1 MADLKIS
8 QLPTLAESDIAAN
21 DELAVVD
28 SSASQTSKATVK
40 ALLEKGLTLVD
51 TGSIP
56 SAALAGIPNLSV
68 DTGNVVDGAITYE
81 KIDANDIGR
90 GLSVDT
96 SAGNIG
102 LSNSVTAGSKGGIVF
117 NQYGL
122 VTGTQNI
129 PSADLPL
136 STTSAVGGVSV
147 STGLAV
153 SGAGALSIATGGVT
167 YDMLDSADVGRGLSI
182 DSSAGNIGISNS
194 VSAGSKSGIS
204 FNSQGLITGVSALIP
219 SADLPKAGTSTSA
232 IGGIFV
238 ASSGSGL
245 TLDASTG
252 ELKVDTSGLSSAQ
265 IGTGAVQTS
274 NLDSGAVTDAKVTN
288 VSGAKLL
295 AGTLTYDKIDA
306 NDIGR
311 GLSVD
316 TSAGNIG
323 LSNSVSAGSKAGIS
337 YDQYG
342 QITSVAALIPATD
355 LPAATTS
362 ALGAISVSN
371 GLSITAGGALSVSG
385 ITNAMLGTDSVQ
397 ASQIQ
402 NNAVN
407 NDKISGVSGAKVT
420 VGTLSPNALNSANV
434 TNGLTV
440 SAGNL
445 QIDNSV
451 SGGAASFAGISYSA
465 AGLITSVSALI
476 PSSDLPIA
484 SLTALGAIKVG
495 SNFSI
500 DSSTGVLSIDTDGIT
515 QANLSDDCVGTA
527 ELAAGAVDNT
537 ALGTGLSGAKISNN
551 TLPAAA
557 IVSTDL
563 DRSIN
568 LSGNKIGIN
577 NAVIASTH
585 SGIAFNSEG
594 LITGTSAILSTE
606 LPIAGASAV
615 GAVSVAS
622 NSGLAVT
629 SGGALSLA
637 TTTTGQTINGFVY
650 NDFGQIT
657 SATSIA
663 STDLPEATTTA
674 IGAVKIPTSSS
685 PLAVDA
691 AGTLSIA
698 ASGVVAA
705 TGVTKFDVNAQGFVT
720 NASALT
726 GADIPAH
733 SADLLT
739 SGTLPIARIGTGQ
752 IDKSK
757 FSNDSTTV
765 FGSITQTG
773 FPSGTFSGQLFFDSV
788 EEDLYL
794 YDGAAWQ
801 PITTLTK
808 GSLKFAGTYDCS
820 TSTVA
825 AVTAS
830 GAAIGLT
837 VGQQLPTPN
846 ENTDGSYVI
855 VSVGG
860 SPTGIPNGPTG
871 QLTPPDYILSVS
883 NSSGSSWVEIDLSTT
898 TSNPTAA
905 NVSVTSGWGG
915 SSSTVQTALAELS
928 SGKIGVGGGNVTGV
942 LKIENAGSLQW
953 EGSPNTFELTLTV
966 EDPTADRTLTLP
978 DRTGTLITDQDS
990 GTVTSSMVSTDLSN
1004 SNIAANAAIAFT
1016 KLAGLTAGNILVGN
1030 SSGEVASVAMTGHV
1044 AISDSGATTIQAS
1057 SVADSM
1063 ITGTI
1068 SASKLQAGSTSNTGV
1083 LQLVDSTSS
1092 SSTTLAATGAS
1103 VKSAY
1108 DLASQADTTASAA
1121 AAKSGATFTGDVIIS
1136 DAKELRFGEVTST
1149 GSNYISFKA
1158 PDSIASDISLVWPDT
1173 APSAGQI
1180 LKANASNANQLEWS
1194 SDAIDVA
1201 AANLTG
1207 TTMASNVVTS
1217 SLTTV
1222 GTLGSL
1228 TVSGTITGDV
1238 TGALT
1243 GNADTATTLATARS
1257 INGVSFNG
1265 SADIT
1270 VTAAA
1275 STLTGTSL
1283 NSAITGSSLTA
1294 VGTLTSLTVSGTIT
1308 GDVSGSS
1315 GSCTGN
1321 AATATAATNVTVAD
1335 ESSDTTCFPL
1345 FATAATGD
1353 LGAKSGSNLTFNSS
1367 SGALTATSFVGALT
1381 GNVTG
1386 NVSGSAAT
1394 VTGAAQSAI
1403 TSVGTLTGLTI
1414 ASATGQML
1422 TLNSTDGNDAT
1433 LAWQRSG
1440 SRVGYIG
1447 YASTTNDHI
1456 YLRNEID
1463 GGDMYFQTND
1473 SGTTR
1478 TQMVIGAAVNLYY
1491 SDGDRKFRTNSTGAL
1506 VENANGDAYLQ
1517 VVAETDAAGNNA
1529 YLRLR
1534 TNNTTNGYSV
1544 IEFGDTADTNVG
1556 RIQYYHPDDKFQ
1568 FITDNTTALTIDS
1581 SQNATFAGDIALADN
1596 KKAYFGTGN
1605 DLEIYHT
1612 GSDSRIVNTH
1622 AGDLKIRSQSLKLE
1636 TTDGQEYI
1644 RCTADSDV
1652 KIFHDNVLKLNTHS
1666 TGIQLYGDGSDAD
1679 GAKLILKHLNNNSTD
1694 VISSILFSNNAGE
1707 AARIQAET
1715 VGANNT
1721 GVIKFYTDNAGT
1733 SAVACTI
1740 GSDGT
1745 VSDSKGNLRSIP
1757 RLDKTSAYTITA
1769 ADAGKTITAD
1779 GDITIPN
1786 SVMAEGDAITI
1797 IADGTAAITITQGS
1811 GLTIYNAADAST
1823 GDRQLAL
1830 RGMATIWFK
1839 HTSYAYISGAG
1850 LT

>member
-8 QLPTLAESDIAAN
+8 QLPTLAESDIAAT

-28 SSASQTSKATVK
+28 TSASQTSKATVK
-40 ALLEKGLTLVD
+40 ALLEKGFTLVD
-51 TGSIP
+51 TGSVP
-56 SAALAGIPNLSV
+56 STALAGIPSGSV
-68 DTGNVVDGAITYE
+68 SSGTVVAGAITYD

-147 STGLAV
+147 STGLAI

-204 FNSQGLITGVSALIP
+204 FNAQGLITGVSALIP

-252 ELKVDTSGLSSAQ
+252 ELKVDTAGLSSAQ

-274 NLDSGAVTDAKVTN
+274 NLDSGAVTDAKVTD

-295 AGTLTYDKIDA
+295 AGTVTYDKIDA
-306 NDIGR
+306 NDISR

-323 LSNSVSAGSKAGIS
+323 LSNSVSGGAASKAGIS

-362 ALGAISVSN
+362 TLGAISVSN
-371 GLSITAGGALSVSG
+371 GLSVTAGGALSVSG

-397 ASQIQ
+397 TSQIQ

-420 VGTLSPNALNSANV
+420 AGTLSPNALNSSNV

-465 AGLITSVSALI
+465 AGLITSVSALV

-484 SLTALGAIKVG
+484 SSTALGAIKVG

-551 TLPAAA
+551 TLPAVA

-577 NAVIASTH
+577 NAVTAATH

-606 LPIAGASAV
+606 LPIASSSAV

-629 SGGALSLA
+629 AGGALSLA
-637 TTTTGQTINGFVY
+637 TTTSGQTINGFVY

-657 SATSIA
+657 GATNIA
-663 STDLPEATTTA
+663 STDLPKATTTA

-698 ASGVVAA
+698 ASGVVAS
-705 TGVTKFDVNAQGFVT
+705 TNVTKFDVNAQGFVT

-733 SADLLT
+733 SADLCT

-808 GSLKFAGTYDCS
+808 GSLKFAGTYDAN

-860 SPTGIPNGPTG
+860 TPTGIPNGPTG

-990 GTVTSSMVSTDLSN
+990 ATVTSAMVSTDLSN
-1004 SNIAANAAIAFT
+1004 TNIAANAAIAFT

-1068 SASKLQAGSTSNTGV
+1068 SASKLEAGSTSNAGV

-1121 AAKSGATFTGDVIIS
+1121 AAKSGATFTGNVIIS

-1207 TTMASNVVTS
+1207 TTIASNVVTS

-1228 TVSGTITGDV
+1228 TVSGTISGDV

-1243 GNADTATTLATARS
+1243 GNADTATTLATARA
-1257 INGVSFNG
+1257 INGVSFDG

-1275 STLTGTSL
+1275 LTLTGTSL

-1294 VGTLTSLTVSGTIT
+1294 VGTLTGLTVD
-1308 GDVSGSS
+1308 GDVQFSGAANNVVWDKSDNALEFADNAKATFGDSGDLAIWHNSSDNFIDTKWNLTIRKDAGAETLAKFNNNGAVELYHDNVKTFETISTGITISGSRNVNS
-1315 GSCTGN
+1315 VDDAILKFGILDSNGN
-1321 AATATAATNVTVAD
+1321 EKKAQITSNKV
-1335 ESSDTTCFPL
+1335 SDIHSTLEFGTTI
-1345 FATAATGD
+1345 
-1353 LGAKSGSNLTFNSS
+1353 SNSYGERMRIDS
-1367 SGALTATSFVGALT
+1367 SGRLLLGTTTGSTSGASNNAFLSVVGN
-1381 GNVTG
+1381 G
-1386 NVSGSAAT
+1386 
-1394 VTGAAQSAI
+1394 
-1403 TSVGTLTGLTI
+1403 
-1414 ASATGQML
+1414 ASATGEGQLNLWKKAAPAADNVLGQINFCGDTSGDAGAVIKGEADLAWDQGGDNTDHAGRL
-1422 TLNSTDGNDAT
+1422 TFFTVPDNSSVATERMRIDKNGVVILNNGNGHTHAT
-1433 LAWQRSG
+1433 LILSKAD
-1440 SRVGYIG
+1440 
-1447 YASTTNDHI
+1447 A
-1456 YLRNEID
+1456 
-1463 GGDMYFQTND
+1463 
-1473 SGTTR
+1473 
-1478 TQMVIGAAVNLYY
+1478 GAAKLEFDV
-1491 SDGDRKFRTNSTGAL
+1491 GTAQK
-1506 VENANGDAYLQ
+1506 AYIEL
-1517 VVAETDAAGNNA
+1517 DAAEDLVHYGA
-1529 YLRLR
+1529 TGVSQVFYA
-1534 TNNTTNGYSV
+1534 GGS
-1544 IEFGDTADTNVG
+1544 
-1556 RIQYYHPDDKFQ
+1556 
-1568 FITDNTTALTIDS
+1568 TALTINA
-1581 SQNATFAGDIALADN
+1581 SQNATFAG
-1596 KKAYFGTGN
+1596 
-1605 DLEIYHT
+1605 
-1612 GSDSRIVNTH
+1612 
-1622 AGDLKIRSQSLKLE
+1622 
-1636 TTDGQEYI
+1636 
-1644 RCTADSDV
+1644 
-1652 KIFHDNVLKLNTHS
+1652 
-1666 TGIQLYGDGSDAD
+1666 
-1679 GAKLILKHLNNNSTD
+1679 
-1694 VISSILFSNNAGE
+1694 
-1707 AARIQAET
+1707 
-1715 VGANNT
+1715 
-1721 GVIKFYTDNAGT
+1721 
-1733 SAVACTI
+1733 
-1740 GSDGT
+1740 T
-1745 VSDSKGNLRSIP
+1745 VSDSKGDLRRIP
-1757 RLDKTSAYTITA
+1757 ANEQTGSGGSYLLVA
-1769 ADAGKTITAD
+1769 ADAGKVVRQEAVGVTVNT
-1779 GDITIPN
+1779 N
-1786 SVMAEGDAITI
+1786 VMTQGAVVTI
-1797 IADGTAAITITQGS
+1797 INHSGSDQTITQGS
-1811 GLTIYNAADAST
+1811 GFTLYNTATTNDGSKTLAS
-1823 GDRQLAL
+1823 
-1830 RGMATIWFK
+1830 RGMATIWY
-1839 HTSYAYISGAG
+1839 SAQDVGYISGAG
-1850 LT
+1850 LTDA

>member
-8 QLPTLAESDIAAN
+8 QLPTLAESDIAAT

-28 SSASQTSKATVK
+28 TSASQTSKATVK
-40 ALLEKGLTLVD
+40 ALLEKGFTLVD
-51 TGSIP
+51 TGSVP
-56 SAALAGIPNLSV
+56 SAALAGIPSGSV
-68 DTGNVVDGAITYE
+68 SSGTVVAGAITYD

-147 STGLAV
+147 STGLAI

-194 VSAGSKSGIS
+194 VSSGSKAGIS

-274 NLDSGAVTDAKVTN
+274 NLDSGAVTDAKVTD
-288 VSGAKLL
+288 VSGSKLL
-295 AGTLTYDKIDA
+295 TGTVTYDKIDA

-362 ALGAISVSN
+362 TLGAISVSN
-371 GLSITAGGALSVSG
+371 GLSVTAGGALSVSG

-397 ASQIQ
+397 TSQIQ
-402 NNAVN
+402 NNAVT

-420 VGTLSPNALNSANV
+420 AGTLSPNALNSANV

-451 SGGAASFAGISYSA
+451 SGGSSSFAGISYSA
-465 AGLITSVSALI
+465 AGLITSVSALV

-484 SLTALGAIKVG
+484 SSTALGAIKVG

-577 NAVIASTH
+577 NAVTATTH
-585 SGIAFNSEG
+585 SGISFNSEG

-606 LPIAGASAV
+606 LPISSSSAV

-629 SGGALSLA
+629 AGGALSLA

-657 SATSIA
+657 GATNIA
-663 STDLPEATTTA
+663 STDLPKATTTA

-698 ASGVVAA
+698 ASGVVAS
-705 TGVTKFDVNAQGFVT
+705 TNVTKFDVNAQGFVT
-720 NASALT
+720 NASTLT

-808 GSLKFAGTYDCS
+808 GSLKFAGTYDCN

-883 NSSGSSWVEIDLSTT
+883 NASGSSWVEIDLSTT

-915 SSSTVQTALAELS
+915 SASTVQTALAELS

-990 GTVTSSMVSTDLSN
+990 GTVTSAMVSTDLSN

-1068 SASKLQAGSTSNTGV
+1068 SASKLEAGSTSNAGV

-1121 AAKSGATFTGDVIIS
+1121 AAKSGATFTGNVIIS

-1158 PDSIASDISLVWPDT
+1158 PDSIGSDISLVWPDT

-1238 TGALT
+1238 TGDLT
-1243 GNADTATTLATARS
+1243 GNADTATTLATARA

-1308 GDVSGSS
+1308 GDV
-1315 GSCTGN
+1315 
-1321 AATATAATNVTVAD
+1321 
-1335 ESSDTTCFPL
+1335 
-1345 FATAATGD
+1345 TGD
-1353 LGAKSGSNLTFNSS
+1353 L
-1367 SGALTATSFVGALT
+1367 T
-1381 GNVTG
+1381 GDVTG

-1403 TSVGTLTGLTI
+1403 TSLGTLTGLT
-1414 ASATGQML
+1414 
-1422 TLNSTDGNDAT
+1422 
-1433 LAWQRSG
+1433 
-1440 SRVGYIG
+1440 
-1447 YASTTNDHI
+1447 
-1456 YLRNEID
+1456 
-1463 GGDMYFQTND
+1463 
-1473 SGTTR
+1473 
-1478 TQMVIGAAVNLYY
+1478 
-1491 SDGDRKFRTNSTGAL
+1491 STG
-1506 VENANGDAYLQ
+1506 N
-1517 VVAETDAAGNNA
+1517 
-1529 YLRLR
+1529 
-1534 TNNTTNGYSV
+1534 
-1544 IEFGDTADTNVG
+1544 I
-1556 RIQYYHPDDKFQ
+1556 
-1568 FITDNTTALTIDS
+1568 
-1581 SQNATFAGDIALADN
+1581 DIAADN
-1596 KKAYFGTGN
+1596 AQLKVGADADLKLYNDGSNSYIDNLTGN
-1605 DLEIYHT
+1605 DLNIRSRNIYFA
-1612 GSDSRIVNTH
+1612 TH
-1622 AGDLKIRSQSLKLE
+1622 ANVGAEAALNLNANGSVE
-1636 TTDGQEYI
+1636 
-1644 RCTADSDV
+1644 
-1652 KIFHDNVLKLNTHS
+1652 IFHDNVRTFQTQAN
-1666 TGIQLYGDGSDAD
+1666 GITVLGPEGGSAQINLYSDEGDDNADLWRIDNKNNGTIAIENFSGGSWAAGLTLDGSNNATFVGDVYLKD
-1679 GAKLILKHLNNNSTD
+1679 GKKLILGDDSDVNIKHQSGHFE
-1694 VISSILFSNNAGE
+1694 I
-1707 AARIQAET
+1707 
-1715 VGANNT
+1715 NNT
-1721 GVIKFYTDNAGT
+1721 TGNTYFQSNGEFRLRRNHSGSTEEMITAGGSVTLYHDNTATLATTSSGVTVT
-1733 SAVACTI
+1733 
-1740 GSDGT
+1740 GT
-1745 VSDSKGNLRSIP
+1745 VSDHDGDLRNIP
-1757 RLDKTSAYTITA
+1757 LAQKTSAYVLVA
-1769 ADAGKTITAD
+1769 QDAGRAIHITT
-1779 GDITIPN
+1779 GGVTVNN
-1786 SVMAEGDAITI
+1786 SVFSAGNAVTI
-1797 IADGTAAITITQGS
+1797 INDSGSDQTITQGS
-1811 GLTIYNAADAST
+1811 GLTMYNSADAST
-1823 GDRQLAL
+1823 GNRTLAG
-1830 RGMATIWFK
+1830 RGMATIWFNSASK
-1839 HTSYAYISGAG
+1839 AYISGAG
-1850 LT
+1850 LS